1 MIMLFKKKEKP
12 FADALDEN
20 RRMAKSEDDWLDFMW
35 FTREESE
42 QEKNKLRFADWWQ
55 VYKKRSWTIR

>member
-1 MIMLFKKKEKP
+1 MLFKKKEKP

-35 FTREESE
+35 FTRDESE

-55 VYKKRSWTIR
+55 VYKKRSSTIR

>member
-1 MIMLFKKKEKP
+1 MGLFKKKEKP

-20 RRMAKSEDDWLDFMW
+20 RHMAKSEDDWLDFMW
-35 FTREESE
+35 FTREEAE